1 MVKRPLDHVFLG
13 TAAVATKND
22 HVIQESASGVSKTGG
37 FLRPSVGGGAN
48 IPIQESAS
56 GGSKTEGFLLVQ
68 HYNSD
73 RGARFCSAIAQNSGV
88 FAWFYY
94 GC

>member
-1 MVKRPLDHVFLG
+1 MVKVPLDHVFLG

-22 HVIQESASGVSKTGG
+22 HV
-37 FLRPSVGGGAN
+37 
-48 IPIQESAS
+48 IQESAS

-73 RGARFCSAIAQNSGV
+73 RGARFCSAIAKN
-88 FAWFYY
+88 
-94 GC
+94 